1 MILQIIKKVFG
12 LDDKIDIMASNWT
25 DVVFSDKNKNYGA
38 YFLRKIYSDHI
49 TRGAIISMIVFTVGI
64 SGPKIY
70 DWIAGNISG
79 FNKVKVTEVTEL
91 MAPPPLDKTE
101 PPPPPPEAP
110 PPPPLKSTV
119 KFVAPEIVEDKDVNE
134 EPPPT
139 VDELK
144 DADVGKKTEE
154 GDPNGVDNSLV
165 DDGPKV
171 IDETPQIFSI
181 VEQMPAFPTGG
192 EEGFIKFIA
201 QNFRYPAMER
211 ENNIQ
216 GTVFIEFVVRPDGA
230 VTDVKVL
237 KGVSGGQGLDKE
249 AVRVV
254 SSSPKWKP
262 GKQNGKEV
270 AVYYRVPVRC
280 TLR

>member
-1 MILQIIKKVFG
+1 MAS
-12 LDDKIDIMASNWT
+12 KIDIFESKWT
-25 DVVFSDKNKNYGA
+25 DIVFSDKNKNYGA
-38 YFLRKIYSDHI
+38 YFLRKIYNDHI

-64 SGPKIY
+64 SGPKVY
-70 DWIAGNISG
+70 DRVMGNIG
-79 FNKVKVTEVTEL
+79 EFNKVKVTDVTEL

-119 KFVAPEIVEDKDVNE
+119 KFVAPEIVEDEKVNE

-171 IDETPQIFSI
+171 IDEAPAIFTT
-181 VEQMPAFPTGG
+181 VEQMPTFPGGDEAFLNY
-192 EEGFIKFIA
+192 IA
-201 QNFRYPAMER
+201 KNFRYPAMER
-211 ENNIQ
+211 ENGI
-216 GTVFIEFVVRPDGA
+216 GGKVFIEFVVRPDGS

-237 KGVSGGQGLDKE
+237 KGVAGGPGLDKE
-249 AVRVV
+249 AVRVI
-254 SSSPKWKP
+254 SSSPKWKA

-270 AVYYRVPVRC
+270 SVYYRVPVSC
-280 TLR
+280 SLK

>member
-1 MILQIIKKVFG
+1 
-12 LDDKIDIMASNWT
+12 MASKINILDNSWIEL
-25 DVVFSDKNKNYGA
+25 VFKDRNKNYGA
-38 YFLRKIYSDHI
+38 YFLRKIYNDHI
-49 TRGAIISMIVFTVGI
+49 SKGAIISLIVFSIGA
-64 SGPKIY
+64 SAPKIY
-70 DWIAGNISG
+70 DWITGNLDA

-119 KFVAPEIVEDKDVNE
+119 KFVAPEIVEDEKVNE

-144 DADVGKKTEE
+144 EVDAGAKTEE
-154 GDPNGVDNSLV
+154 GDPNGIDNSLV

-171 IDETPQIFSI
+171 IDEAPQIFSI
-181 VEQMPAFPTGG
+181 VEQMPAFPGG
-192 EEGFIKFIA
+192 EQAFLNFIA

-211 ENNIQ
+211 ENGIQ
-216 GTVFIEFVVRPDGA
+216 GKVFVEFVVRPDGS

-237 KGVSGGQGLDKE
+237 RGVAGGSGLDKE
-249 AVRVV
+249 AMRVIK
-254 SSSPKWKP
+254 SSPKWKP

-270 AVYYRVPVRC
+270 SVYYRVPVSC
-280 TLR
+280 SLK